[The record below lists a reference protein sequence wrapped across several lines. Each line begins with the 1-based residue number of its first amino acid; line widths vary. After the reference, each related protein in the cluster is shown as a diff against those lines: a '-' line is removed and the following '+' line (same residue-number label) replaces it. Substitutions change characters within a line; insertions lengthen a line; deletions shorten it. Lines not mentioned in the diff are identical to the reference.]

1 MYKRTVDHKE
11 RNLIIIERN
20 IKDNPNL
27 PTYKTFYAGIR
38 IDGKKNPKLKKIG
51 SCREGLSIAVMRERV
66 REEIKSFHKL
76 GDSSLTI
83 DNFFYEFY
91 KPSLENNNR
100 KTISEIESLY
110 IRNIKNNFG
119 DQLMIKV
126 QADIIYKWFLDLSS
140 HSKGTAN
147 HSLSILKAM
156 YNLAIKFNQAK
167 INPADKITKNKIASR
182 RRYFTEEERKIF
194 LSELRKLGKESPYG
208 SAFIYLAYLTGARK
222 GELAKAKWEDLK
234 GNTIILKEHKTDDK
248 TDNPRIIYLNEEAME
263 LIRRLPRDKDTILG
277 IKNPDRQWKK
287 LINRS
292 GIKNFRFHDL
302 RHNFG
307 SQSMNMGISMI
318 RVGEL
323 MGHTSIKAMQIYQ
336 TPKPETLNQDIEK
349 IGNYLI
355 N

>member
-51 SCREGLSIAVMRERV
+51 SCREGLSIAVMRDRV
-66 REEIKSFHKL
+66 REEIKNFHKL

-100 KTISEIESLY
+100 KTINEIESLY

-140 HSKGTAN
+140 YSKGTAN

-287 LINRS
+287 LIKRS